1 MVRGPVALA
10 RSASIQRPGQRRDEP
25 QLVVEVEQP
34 FHGQVGPA
42 EVLDALLGDEGQ
54 PLVPAIHS
62 SADRAS
68 SAAAASPVSSG
79 CP

>member
-25 QLVVEVEQP
+25 QLVVEVDEP

-54 PLVPAIHS
+54 PLVPGHS